1 MSMTSLGKVK
11 IPKSY
16 RQRLAGAASKFKF
29 ASDEVFA
36 LHLIERGLR
45 QFQLPQLSAPLETK
59 LAQVVEDHGYS
70 SLDEVVEHLL
80 ERGLRAYEEP
90 ENDPKKLEARLRGLG
105 YID

>member
-1 MSMTSLGKVK
+1 MRSKIK
-11 IPKSY
+11 IPKAY
-16 RQRLAGAASKFKF
+16 MARLAEAARKFKF
-29 ASDEVFA
+29 ASDESFA
-36 LHLIERGLR
+36 MHLIERGLR

-70 SLDEVVEHLL
+70 SVDEVIEHLL

-90 ENDPKKLEARLRGLG
+90 ESDPKKLEARLRGLG